1 MKIGILGTGNMG
13 RALGVRWSRAGHDV
27 VFGSR
32 DPAKATAAV
41 AAASATARAGDLDAA
56 AAFGEVVLYTV
67 RGIPPSQLLR
77 DRGALAGKIV
87 IDCNNSDADPARP
100 GEFLPPPVPAFAEQL
115 ARDQPAA
122 RVVQAFSTVPH
133 RVLELDRAQL
143 APRRISVFVC
153 SDDDDAKRAVIQ
165 LANELG
171 FVGVDC
177 GELAR
182 AHLIDGVTDFIRYH
196 IAARGRGPFLTISL
210 DSIGDREAR

>member
-13 RALGVRWSRAGHDV
+13 RALGVGWSRAGHDV
-27 VFGSR
+27 VFGAR
-32 DPAKATAAV
+32 DPAR
-41 AAASATARAGDLDAA
+41 AAAAAAAAAPTARAGDLDAA
-56 AAFGEVVLYTV
+56 ARFGDVVLYTV
-67 RGIPPSQLLR
+67 RGVAPSQLVR

-100 GEFLPPPVPAFAEQL
+100 GEFLPPPVPSHAEQL
-115 ARDQPAA
+115 ARDVPAA

-153 SDDDDAKRAVIQ
+153 SDHADARGVVIA
-165 LANELG
+165 LAGELG
-171 FVGVDC
+171 LVGIDC

-182 AHLIDGVTDFIRYH
+182 ARLVDGVTDFIRYQ
-196 IAARGRGPFLTISL
+196 IAKLGRGPFTTISL
-210 DSIGDREAR
+210 GSAEPEPR

>member
-1 MKIGILGTGNMG
+1 MKIGIIGTGNMG
-13 RALGVRWSRAGHDV
+13 RALGVRWSAAGHEV
-27 VFGSR
+27 LFGSR
-32 DPAKATAAV
+32 DRAKAAA
-41 AAASATARAGDLDAA
+41 AAGAASAGARTGDFDAA

-67 RGIPPSQLLR
+67 RGVAPSQLLR
-77 DRGALAGKIV
+77 DRDALAGKIV

-115 ARDQPAA
+115 ARDAPAA

-133 RVLELDRAQL
+133 RVLERDRAQL
-143 APRRISVFVC
+143 APHRISVFVC
-153 SDDDDAKRAVIQ
+153 SDDAAARRVVIE

-182 AHLIDGVTDFIRYH
+182 ARLVDGVTDFIRYH
-196 IAARGRGPFLTISL
+196 IAKQGRGPLTTISL
-210 DSIGDREAR
+210 GHAGDPEPR